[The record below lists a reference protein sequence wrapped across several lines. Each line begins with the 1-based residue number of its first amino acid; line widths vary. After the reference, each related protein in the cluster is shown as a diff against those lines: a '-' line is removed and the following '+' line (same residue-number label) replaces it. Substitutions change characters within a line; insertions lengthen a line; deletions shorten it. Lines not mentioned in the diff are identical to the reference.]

1 MNPRRIERPTA
12 LPEAL
17 SLLRIENAWPMAGG
31 TDLMIGRRRAPFDA
45 DEIWVALGRLD
56 GLRNIRH
63 EKGRWHIGPLVTHA
77 ELAGHAELQRVAA
90 FLPQAA
96 SLVGSPQIRAQGTVG
111 GNIANAASCA
121 DTVPPLIALGA
132 EITLE
137 SAEQKRTLSLSDFFL
152 APYKTVRKR
161 DELITDISFSD
172 LPQSPRT
179 RGPTS
184 RTAFLKLGR
193 RQALAISRL
202 SVAVF
207 VSGNEVLD
215 DVRISVGS
223 VLPRFG
229 RLHEAE
235 EMLKGFPPASDRFR
249 EAGRAG
255 SAEAVRI
262 AGRRWSTDYKE
273 PVLAALIHRGLCV
286 ACGISWQ

>member
-1 MNPRRIERPTA
+1 MNPRRIERPTT

-17 SLLRIENAWPMAGG
+17 SLLKSKNARPMAGG
-31 TDLMIGRRRAPFDA
+31 TDMMIERRHFPFDA
-45 DEIWVALGRLD
+45 NETWVALGRLRD
-56 GLRNIRH
+56 LRNISH
-63 EKGRWHIGPLVTHA
+63 KAGCWHIGPLVTHA
-77 ELAGHAELQRVAA
+77 ELANHIELQRVAA

-96 SLVGSPQIRAQGTVG
+96 SMVGSPQIRAQGTVG

-137 SAEQKRTLSLSDFFL
+137 SAEQKRKLPLADFFV
-152 APYKTVRKR
+152 APYKTVRRR
-161 DELITDISFSD
+161 DELVTDISFPD
-172 LPQSPRT
+172 LLQSPRT
-179 RGPTS
+179 RGPTT

-202 SVAVF
+202 SVAVL
-207 VSGNEVLD
+207 VVGNEALD

-229 RLHEAE
+229 RLHDAE
-235 EMLKGFPPASDRFR
+235 EMLKGKPAQRDLFR

-273 PVLAALIHRGLCV
+273 PVLAALIHRALCI
-286 ACGISWQ
+286 ACDVSWQ

>member
-1 MNPRRIERPTA
+1 MIE
-12 LPEAL
+12 
-17 SLLRIENAWPMAGG
+17 
-31 TDLMIGRRRAPFDA
+31 RRRAPFDA

-56 GLRNIRH
+56 GLRNTRH
-63 EKGRWHIGPLVTHA
+63 EAGRWHIGPLVTHA
-77 ELAGHAELQRVAA
+77 ELANHSELQRVAA

-137 SAEQKRTLSLSDFFL
+137 SAEQKRTLALSDFFL

-161 DELITDISFSD
+161 DELITDISFPD
-172 LPQSPRT
+172 LPQS
-179 RGPTS
+179 S

-207 VSGNEVLD
+207 VSGKDVLE

-229 RLHEAE
+229 RLCEAE
-235 EMLKGFPPASDRFR
+235 EMLKGFPPSSDRFR

-273 PVLAALIHRGLCV
+273 PVLAALIHRGLCN
-286 ACGISWQ
+286 ACEIPWQ